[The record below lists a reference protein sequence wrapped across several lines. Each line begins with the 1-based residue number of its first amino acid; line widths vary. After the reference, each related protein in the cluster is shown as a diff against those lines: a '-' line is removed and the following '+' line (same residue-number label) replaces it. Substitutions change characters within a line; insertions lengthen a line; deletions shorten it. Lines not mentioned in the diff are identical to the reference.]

1 VSIFKAGLLPTLL
14 IEIVIFILHS
24 PLLSDFSYSMKNRIQ
39 SNMDQLSS
47 VFTFD
52 QTLTFLNVLKFYFI
66 LKLLPL
72 ITSVTAD
79 HSRKISEIKGMQLYF
94 KFYVN
99 VSFIERPFLVLITIA
114 LFIIVLFGLSIHLY
128 ENGQF
133 L

>member
-79 HSRKISEIKGMQLYF
+79 HSRKISEIKGM
-94 KFYVN
+94 
-99 VSFIERPFLVLITIA
+99 
-114 LFIIVLFGLSIHLY
+114 
-128 ENGQF
+128 
-133 L
+133 

>member
-1 VSIFKAGLLPTLL
+1 MSIFKAGLLPTLL

>member
-1 VSIFKAGLLPTLL
+1 
-14 IEIVIFILHS
+14 
-24 PLLSDFSYSMKNRIQ
+24 
-39 SNMDQLSS
+39 MDQLSS